1 MIFISLLVVP
11 SIIVA
16 AIDEN
21 ADISMVYS
29 FAEEETKENEV
40 KGEANVDDFFPTNTF
55 LPERVIVDLITA
67 QFSYVNYLATIHY
80 LGIIVPPPEFS

>member
-1 MIFISLLVVP
+1 MP
-11 SIIVA
+11 SFIVA

-40 KGEANVDDFFPTNTF
+40 KDKANVDDFFPTNTF
-55 LPERVIVDLITA
+55 LPERVIVDLIIA
-67 QFSYVNYLATIHY
+67 QFSYVNYLTTIHY